1 MDCISF
7 KENNMDNFKNYICKF
22 EDNKLLSS
30 FLLKTDSN
38 TIHSIKNS
46 MTISL
51 KNISY
56 FSNNKTAL
64 LLLFK
69 FADNDKLIYGK
80 WFNYSN
86 NADKEHLEMM
96 LFQKEIPILLI
107 DSKTNEQFTFYVTN
121 DFSSGIKEH
130 IKKTNSI
137 KMSDFDF
144 NSYITYLE
152 RNIKSLPKLW
162 YSIDAW
168 KRSCNFTASFS
179 YKFFYRLFLD
189 TIGTCISVSHSSGS
203 SLFHIP
209 SI

>member
-7 KENNMDNFKNYICKF
+7 KENNIDNFKNYICKF

-86 NADKEHLEMM
+86 NADK
-96 LFQKEIPILLI
+96 
-107 DSKTNEQFTFYVTN
+107 DEQFTFYVTN

-152 RNIKSLPKLW
+152 RNIKSLSKLW
-162 YSIDAW
+162 YSINA
-168 KRSCNFTASFS
+168 
-179 YKFFYRLFLD
+179 
-189 TIGTCISVSHSSGS
+189 
-203 SLFHIP
+203 
-209 SI
+209 

>member
-1 MDCISF
+1 
-7 KENNMDNFKNYICKF
+7 
-22 EDNKLLSS
+22 
-30 FLLKTDSN
+30 
-38 TIHSIKNS
+38 

-107 DSKTNEQFTFYVTN
+107 DSKTNEQFTFYVTK
-121 DFSSGIKEH
+121 DFSSVI
-130 IKKTNSI
+130 
-137 KMSDFDF
+137 
-144 NSYITYLE
+144 
-152 RNIKSLPKLW
+152 
-162 YSIDAW
+162 
-168 KRSCNFTASFS
+168 
-179 YKFFYRLFLD
+179 
-189 TIGTCISVSHSSGS
+189 
-203 SLFHIP
+203 
-209 SI
+209 

>member
-1 MDCISF
+1 MSGTKQNGIDMMPVRIGIDVGSTTV
-7 KENNMDNFKNYICKF
+7 KIAVLD
-22 EDNKLLSS
+22 
-30 FLLKTDSN
+30 
-38 TIHSIKNS
+38 
-46 MTISL
+46 
-51 KNISY
+51 
-56 FSNNKTAL
+56 
-64 LLLFK
+64 
-69 FADNDKLIYGK
+69 DNDKLIYGK

-152 RNIKSLPKLW
+152 RNIKSLSKLW
-162 YSIDAW
+162 YSINA
-168 KRSCNFTASFS
+168 
-179 YKFFYRLFLD
+179 
-189 TIGTCISVSHSSGS
+189 
-203 SLFHIP
+203 
-209 SI
+209 

>member
-96 LFQKEIPILLI
+96 LFQKEIPIILI
-107 DSKTNEQFTFYVTN
+107 DSETNEQFTFYVTN

-152 RNIKSLPKLW
+152 RNIKSLSKLW
-162 YSIDAW
+162 HSINA
-168 KRSCNFTASFS
+168 
-179 YKFFYRLFLD
+179 
-189 TIGTCISVSHSSGS
+189 
-203 SLFHIP
+203 
-209 SI
+209 

>member
-30 FLLKTDSN
+30 FLLETDSN

-96 LFQKEIPILLI
+96 LFKKKYL
-107 DSKTNEQFTFYVTN
+107 FY
-121 DFSSGIKEH
+121 
-130 IKKTNSI
+130 
-137 KMSDFDF
+137 
-144 NSYITYLE
+144 
-152 RNIKSLPKLW
+152 
-162 YSIDAW
+162 
-168 KRSCNFTASFS
+168 
-179 YKFFYRLFLD
+179 
-189 TIGTCISVSHSSGS
+189 
-203 SLFHIP
+203 
-209 SI
+209 

>member
-1 MDCISF
+1 MDFLSF

-22 EDNKLLSS
+22 ENNQLLSS
-30 FLLKTDSN
+30 FLLNIDSN
-38 TIHSIKNS
+38 TISYIKNS

-56 FSNNKTAL
+56 FSHDKAAL

-69 FADNDKLIYGK
+69 FADNDRLLYGK
-80 WFNYSN
+80 WFNYSLN
-86 NADKEHLEMM
+86 THKEHLEMM

-162 YSIDAW
+162 YSIDA
-168 KRSCNFTASFS
+168 
-179 YKFFYRLFLD
+179 
-189 TIGTCISVSHSSGS
+189 
-203 SLFHIP
+203 
-209 SI
+209 

>member
-22 EDNKLLSS
+22 ENNQLLSS
-30 FLLKTDSN
+30 FLLNIDSN
-38 TIHSIKNS
+38 TISYIKNS

-56 FSNNKTAL
+56 FSHDKAAL

-69 FADNDKLIYGK
+69 FADNDRLLYGK
-80 WFNYSN
+80 WFNYSLN
-86 NADKEHLEMM
+86 THKEHLEMM
-96 LFQKEIPILLI
+96 LFQKEIPIILI
-107 DSKTNEQFTFYVTN
+107 DSATKKKFTFYVTN

-162 YSIDAW
+162 YSIDA
-168 KRSCNFTASFS
+168 
-179 YKFFYRLFLD
+179 
-189 TIGTCISVSHSSGS
+189 
-203 SLFHIP
+203 
-209 SI
+209 

>member
-30 FLLKTDSN
+30 FLLETDSN

-96 LFQKEIPILLI
+96 LFQKEIPIILI
-107 DSKTNEQFTFYVTN
+107 DSVTKNKFTFYVTN
-121 DFSSGIKEH
+121 DFKIGIKDH
-130 IKKTNSI
+130 IKNTHFI
-137 KMSDFDF
+137 KMNELDF
-144 NSYITYLE
+144 NLYINSLE
-152 RNIKSLPKLW
+152 KNIKSLSKLW
-162 YSIDAW
+162 DSIDA
-168 KRSCNFTASFS
+168 
-179 YKFFYRLFLD
+179 
-189 TIGTCISVSHSSGS
+189 
-203 SLFHIP
+203 
-209 SI
+209 